1 MAARAEWDRRHS
13 IAVADALAWQLHANR
28 RDTEALTYA
37 DQALRLGTRNPLFLF
52 HRASIERSLGQAGAA
67 RRDLEA
73 AAALNPRFSILHAD
87 TAARMLDELRPA
99 TGSAR

>member
-52 HRASIERSLGQAGAA
+52 HRAAIERSRTKSFSACDCSTSHAA
-67 RRDLEA
+67 
-73 AAALNPRFSILHAD
+73 
-87 TAARMLDELRPA
+87 
-99 TGSAR
+99 SAIPSRK